1 MIGLLIDANQIS
13 RQRLADFKDG
23 LQRHILCTSEGKE
36 ILQWPGF
43 TNDPLCG
50 QISCNL

>member
-13 RQRLADFKDG
+13 RQRLANFKGG
-23 LQRHILCTSEGKE
+23 LQRHILRTSEGKE

-43 TNDPLCG
+43 TNDPLCD
-50 QISCNL
+50 QIRYNL